1 MKKIIMI
8 LSLVAIGLTAC
19 KKEDIK
25 PNGNNNNNNQ
35 TGVDCNCGI
44 VVMSTPISS
53 VRNELRIRNNCSNN
67 IKYASEVDLTIG
79 PGDEVCSDSA
89 W

>member
-1 MKKIIMI
+1 MKKVIMI

-19 KKEDIK
+19 EKEDIK
-25 PNGNNNNNNQ
+25 PNEEQ
-35 TGVDCNCGI
+35 VEEVVDCNCGI

-67 IKYASEVDLTIG
+67 IKYASEIDLSIG
-79 PGDEVCSDSA
+79 PGDELCANED